1 MPNSVKKQKTRV
13 AAYGLIKHEDSILL
27 CRLSHQVPKKQG
39 YWTLPGGGVEF
50 GEHPADAMVR
60 EVMEE
65 TGLSV
70 TAGNVITV
78 DSMRV
83 DSEDHDY
90 HGIRIIYA
98 TTFLHGELKFEKNGT
113 TDFCQWVRQDEIT
126 SLPLVE
132 LAKTGV
138 DLLFDSN

>member
-13 AAYGLIKHEDSILL
+13 AAYGLIKHVDNILL
-27 CRLSHQVPKKQG
+27 CRLSHQVPQKQG

-70 TAGNVITV
+70 TAGDVITV

-83 DSEDHDY
+83 DNDDHDY

-98 TTFLHGELKFEKNGT
+98 TTYLHGELKFEKNGT
-113 TDFCQWVRQDEIT
+113 TDFCQWVRQDDIT
-126 SLPLVE
+126 SLPLVD
-132 LAKTGV
+132 LAKKGV
-138 DLLFDSN
+138 NLLFGSD